1 MPSKKLDDKK
11 IIAAYEERNPDK
23 ESIEEFC
30 VKMEMS
36 KQSLYAVLR
45 RNDVTPASQRVTA
58 GSTRAMIEEIL
69 QGVNDI
75 KAALGIAEAMTPAA
89 PNGHR
94 LDTTTGQPTDQK
106 PRVVRRRRRVPTPV

>member
-11 IIAAYEERNPDK
+11 IIAAYEKRNPDK

-30 VKMEMS
+30 VRMKMS

-45 RNDVTPASQRVTA
+45 RIDVTPASERVTA

-69 QGVNDI
+69 QGVNTI
-75 KAALGIAEAMTPAA
+75 KDALG
-89 PNGHR
+89 
-94 LDTTTGQPTDQK
+94 LDISESGPLPEHDTGPLQESP
-106 PRVVRRRRRVPTPV
+106 VVRRRRSAEAPAA

>member
-11 IIAAYEERNPDK
+11 IIAAYEKRNPDK

-30 VKMEMS
+30 VRMKMS

-69 QGVNDI
+69 QGVNTI
-75 KAALGIAEAMTPAA
+75 KDALG
-89 PNGHR
+89 
-94 LDTTTGQPTDQK
+94 LDISESGPLSSDTGPL
-106 PRVVRRRRRVPTPV
+106 PESPVVRRRRSAEAPAA